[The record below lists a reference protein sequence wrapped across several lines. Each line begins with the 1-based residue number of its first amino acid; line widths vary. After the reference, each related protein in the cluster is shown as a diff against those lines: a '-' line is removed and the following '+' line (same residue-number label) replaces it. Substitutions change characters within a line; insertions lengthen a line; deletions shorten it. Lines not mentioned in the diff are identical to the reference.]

1 MEGVSP
7 RQQLIMTL
15 ARQMGSVTVDD
26 LALRFDVTPQTIRKD
41 LNELVRRAAC
51 WRAPMA
57 APCSPPASR
66 TSPMRRAG

>member
-26 LALRFDVTPQTIRKD
+26 LALRFDVTPQTTTNYAMPGCWREPMAGPCFPRAWKIS
-41 LNELVRRAAC
+41 LMRRAA
-51 WRAPMA
+51 
-57 APCSPPASR
+57 
-66 TSPMRRAG
+66 